1 MNDKSSDD
9 DDLESRT
16 GVKNKSEL
24 LQQLLKPEKDTE
36 DERKTDGQ
44 SHRDDTLLR
53 SLGFPPSPS
62 NERARKRPSEDRD
75 DGPNCKRES
84 SQVRYTFTNH
94 TILLQTIETYI
105 NVFLLLWYY

>member
-9 DDLESRT
+9 DDLESRA

-36 DERKTDGQ
+36 DDRKTENQG
-44 SHRDDTLLR
+44 HRDDTLLR

-62 NERARKRPSEDRD
+62 NERPRKRPSEDRD
-75 DGPNCKRES
+75 EGPNNKRDA
-84 SQVRYTFTNH
+84 SQVTTNVAN
-94 TILLQTIETYI
+94 LLDSH
-105 NVFLLLWYY
+105 